1 MDSTIQSVDLVG
13 HLTANPHLGHLLRG
27 GDGNPVAAVFDRC
40 VLNNHLMFPVTPDLR
55 CFRRHF
61 GMFHEMAYGM
71 VGQVPSPV
79 FLQALAEPEPPGK
92 YLAMGGNDNYFHW
105 CLDYLPRLVFG
116 ALASDG
122 AERRVIMDGT
132 PNPWQAASLRLFMTG
147 LKLDALDLHVS
158 RSDWSSYPDCLV
170 PLPLRSQAVAIWNVV
185 LNHARDVLPAPS
197 GVKRLFV
204 LRKNATKRFAVN
216 QDEVA
221 EALEPLG
228 FLAVDPGSLTFEEQ
242 IALFSGAE
250 LVVGCHGAALTNI
263 LFAPAGATLIELR
276 GRVLQPFFGNLAA
289 QRGMRYL
296 DLACPERPDSHHD
309 IIERDYVVP
318 LDALREC
325 LAGVGVS

>member
-1 MDSTIQSVDLVG
+1 MDGTIQSVDLVE
-13 HLTANPHLGHLLRG
+13 HLAANPHLGRILRG
-27 GDGNPVAAVFDRC
+27 GDDNPVAAVFDRC
-40 VLNNHLMFPVTPDLR
+40 VLNNHMMFPVTPDLR
-55 CFRRHF
+55 CFRRDF

-71 VGQVPSPV
+71 VGQAPSPV

-92 YLAMGGNDNYFHW
+92 YLAMGGSDNYFHW

-116 ALASDG
+116 MIAPDG

-132 PNPWQAASLRLFMTG
+132 PNAWQAASLRLFMTG
-147 LKLDALDLHVS
+147 LKLDRLDLHIS
-158 RSDWSSYPDCLV
+158 RSDWSGYPDCLV
-170 PLPLRSQAVAIWNVV
+170 PLPLRSQAVAIWSVV
-185 LNHARDVLPAPS
+185 LNHARDVLPTPS

-204 LRKNATKRFAVN
+204 LRRNTTKRFAVN

-250 LVVGCHGAALTNI
+250 LIVGCHGAALTNI

-325 LAGVGVS
+325 LAGVGVR

>member
-1 MDSTIQSVDLVG
+1 MDGTIQSVDLVE
-13 HLTANPHLGHLLRG
+13 HLTANPQLGRLLRD
-27 GDGNPVAAVFDRC
+27 GDDSAVAAVFDRC

-71 VGQVPSPV
+71 VGQAPSPV
-79 FLQALAEPEPPGK
+79 FLQALDQPEPPGR

-105 CLDYLPRLVFG
+105 CLDHLPRLVFG
-116 ALASDG
+116 MLTDG
-122 AERRVIMDGT
+122 AERRVIMDGP
-132 PNPWQAASLRLFMTG
+132 PNAWQAASLRLFMIG
-147 LKLDALDLHVS
+147 LKLDRLDLHVS
-158 RSDWSSYPDCLV
+158 RSDWSCYPDCLV

-204 LRKNATKRFAVN
+204 LRRNTSKRFAVN

-221 EALEPLG
+221 EALKPLG

-242 IALFSGAE
+242 VALFSDAE
-250 LVVGCHGAALTNI
+250 LIVGCHGAALTNI

-276 GRVLQPFFGNLAA
+276 GRVLQPFFGNLAV
-289 QRGMRYL
+289 QRGMRHR
-296 DLACPERPDSHHD
+296 DLACIEQPDSHPD

-318 LDALREC
+318 LDALREL
-325 LAGVGVS
+325 LAGVGVR